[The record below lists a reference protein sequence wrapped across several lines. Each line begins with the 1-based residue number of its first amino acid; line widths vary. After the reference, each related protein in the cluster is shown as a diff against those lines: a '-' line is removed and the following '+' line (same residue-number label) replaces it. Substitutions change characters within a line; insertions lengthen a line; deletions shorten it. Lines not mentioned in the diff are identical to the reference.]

1 MKKKLDGYF
10 TPEAAMLIPF
20 LILVSMI
27 FMYLL
32 VHAYDRAL
40 MVQDVNSLIAMVR
53 DEKKIDHYKEI
64 CEKEFIEIKE
74 EHPYIAVD
82 DVKLYFLKSE
92 EGKEMIGMEASWTVP
107 IWKSFSKKISYEK
120 ELYGVRPLFMMYHTK
135 MVKELMEKKD
145 DADSDDVRDE

>member
-1 MKKKLDGYF
+1 
-10 TPEAAMLIPF
+10 
-20 LILVSMI
+20 
-27 FMYLL
+27 
-32 VHAYDRAL
+32 
-40 MVQDVNSLIAMVR
+40 
-53 DEKKIDHYKEI
+53 HYKEI
-64 CEKEFIEIKE
+64 CEKEFLEIKE

-92 EGKEMIGMEASWTVP
+92 EGKELIGLEANWTVP

-135 MVKELMEKKD
+135 MVKELMEKND